1 MKILPGVLPGVES
14 GLTPEALLVVVARL
28 ELPDRSEMIVVLP
41 MLGIPKLDSMA
52 SIEVESRLS
61 ALDETVGA
69 SLVINNSSPPGL
81 SP

>member
-69 SLVINNSSPPGL
+69 SLVINNSSPPSL